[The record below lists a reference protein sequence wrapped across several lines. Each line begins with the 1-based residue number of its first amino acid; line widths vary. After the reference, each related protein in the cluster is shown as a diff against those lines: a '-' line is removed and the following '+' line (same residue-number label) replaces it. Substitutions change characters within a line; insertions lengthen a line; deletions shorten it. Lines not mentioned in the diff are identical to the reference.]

1 MRGILNIFGGA
12 TLLLALSLPAAAQH
26 GQAGARLGRAG
37 PARPA
42 APPQQIPARGTGMQ
56 IQPVQRDARM
66 TPEERR
72 QLRQD
77 VHDHGRDIYR
87 DRAGPNRR

>member
-1 MRGILNIFGGA
+1 VKKVLSILGSA
-12 TLLLALSLPAAAQH
+12 ALLLTLAFPAAAQH
-26 GQAGARLGRAG
+26 GQGGARGGHAG

-42 APPQQIPARGTGMQ
+42 PPPQIPARNAGMQ
-56 IQPVQRDARM
+56 NPGAQRDARM

-72 QLRQD
+72 QLRRD

-87 DRAGPNRR
+87 DRSNSNRP

>member
-1 MRGILNIFGGA
+1 MGKVLNTLGSA
-12 TLLLALSLPAAAQH
+12 ALLLALSLPAAAQH
-26 GQAGARLGRAG
+26 GQGGGRVERAG

-42 APPQQIPARGTGMQ
+42 APQQIPARNAGMQ
-56 IQPVQRDARM
+56 NQGAPRDARM

-72 QLRQD
+72 QLRRD

-87 DRAGPNRR
+87 DRSNPSRP